1 MSTFDDGSELGWIG
15 SIVETDEV
23 DWEEDTTPGQANEE
37 ANGEPCG
44 NLPAEASSSEGAV
57 FPTVSNFG
65 PLLLNLIGFVDQCF
79 SSRS

>member
-1 MSTFDDGSELGWIG
+1 MAEP
-15 SIVETDEV
+15 DEV
-23 DWEEDTTPGQANEE
+23 DCGEVTAPGQANKD
-37 ANGEPCG
+37 ANGESSG
-44 NLPAEASSSEGAV
+44 DLPAEPASSEGAV